1 MIGRK
6 KKKIGD
12 ETVLNEVVVPAYL
25 PVHGQGLDTFVPG
38 SYSLLDESYIR
49 DCYEDAEKRLRPII
63 ETTDGYTP
71 GTVCDEQIDGQM
83 EHIDAV
89 FIKEYAK
96 KTVQCNRINA
106 SKKTRYDELIRNKLT
121 LEDRNKELKAW
132 IEPLKGLHAQHEL
145 TVGPVNIPTGTIV
158 TGAAMIIDGMVNYSY
173 LESILLQSLFLLII
187 CVLCLSVLSDG
198 CMWCLGNLI
207 SRREEETMDRSTYRI
222 LCAGFLSLFI
232 LSVIASLMIRFG
244 SMASTYGTINAEG
257 QFVGKDSYTLAEWG
271 VSLVTAFLTTATG
284 LISFYYSIDKNA
296 HLVGRRRAYEKE
308 LASSQKRLEAVL
320 LEVSALENAID
331 PNIINR
337 AYKKAAEKNKE
348 ALHINLQLHARYLLD
363 LHQQDSS
370 YTDAMSESGAKL
382 LKDRMDG
389 ENWDRS
395 KEGSSYKDLSQEVIH
410 GVSAGNID
418 DQVRTADL
426 ARNREDSGN
435 AGGEEQTEGAE
446 GFRADVIP
454 FAK

>member
-1 MIGRK
+1 MIGR

-63 ETTDGYTP
+63 ETTDEYTP
-71 GTVCDEQIDGQM
+71 GTVCDDQIDGQM

-89 FIKEYAK
+89 LMKEFAK
-96 KTVQCNRINA
+96 KTVQCSKINA
-106 SKKTRYDELIRNKLT
+106 SKKTRYDELIRIKQT
-121 LEDRNKELKAW
+121 LEDRIKEIKAC

-145 TVGPVNIPTGTIV
+145 TVGSINIPVGLIV

-207 SRREEETMDRSTYRI
+207 SRKEESTMERSTYRI
-222 LCAGFLSLFI
+222 LCAGFISLFL

-244 SMASTYGTINAEG
+244 SMASTYGTINVEG
-257 QFVGKDSYTLAEWG
+257 QFVGKDSYTMAEWG

-284 LISFYYSIDKNA
+284 LISFYFSVDKNA

-308 LASSQKRLEAVL
+308 LAGSQKRLEAVL
-320 LEVSALENAID
+320 LEISALQNAID
-331 PNIINR
+331 PNILNR
-337 AYKKAAEKNKE
+337 AYMKAAEKNRE

-363 LHQQDSS
+363 LHQQDAS
-370 YTDAMSESGAKL
+370 YTDAMSESGARL

-395 KEGSSYKDLSQEVIH
+395 KEGTSDKDMSLDMSH
-410 GVSAGNID
+410 DVSGNDID
-418 DQVRTADL
+418 DQIGTADS
-426 ARNREDSGN
+426 ARGQEDSGN
-435 AGGEEQTEGAE
+435 AGGEE
-446 GFRADVIP
+446 
-454 FAK
+454 